1 VRSQAA
7 FEQLVDE
14 LILFANIDAADPPS
28 LPLPNHVH
36 RLIPFNRSPGRLELA
51 KALLGLHAS
60 FDRSMI
66 LLEDV
71 VQILHRSMTAAAAQG
86 SFLFHICNRRVVEA
100 SLIGVDDAGLRMRWI
115 AESLAEQA
123 LCRCGI
129 APRRKQEVDRGA
141 GGIDGPI

>member
-1 VRSQAA
+1 MRSQAA

-51 KALLGLHAS
+51 KALLGLHSS

-66 LLEDV
+66 LLQNV
-71 VQILHRSMTAAAAQG
+71 VQI
-86 SFLFHICNRRVVEA
+86 
-100 SLIGVDDAGLRMRWI
+100 
-115 AESLAEQA
+115 
-123 LCRCGI
+123 I
-129 APRRKQEVDRGA
+129 APVDVGSGVAGFLPLSLLQSPSRRGEPYRC
-141 GGIDGPI
+141 